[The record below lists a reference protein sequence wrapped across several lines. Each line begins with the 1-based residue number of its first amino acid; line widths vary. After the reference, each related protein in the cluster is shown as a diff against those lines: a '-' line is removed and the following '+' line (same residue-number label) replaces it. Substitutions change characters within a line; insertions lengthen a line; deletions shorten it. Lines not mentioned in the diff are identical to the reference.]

1 MSRTLSI
8 FCENAIQ
15 NLEHEVFVTQSVH
28 VFVSF
33 MRWCLQPTASS
44 SADTNYSVIQWT
56 LPVTL
61 IVSVCVAE
69 RPCLSD
75 AVH

>member
-1 MSRTLSI
+1 MCSVISTVKQLSVTEFHI
-8 FCENAIQ
+8 LTVPDASCSGAF
-15 NLEHEVFVTQSVH
+15 NLQSAV
-28 VFVSF
+28 VLTV
-33 MRWCLQPTASS
+33 L
-44 SADTNYSVIQWT
+44 TNYNIIQWT